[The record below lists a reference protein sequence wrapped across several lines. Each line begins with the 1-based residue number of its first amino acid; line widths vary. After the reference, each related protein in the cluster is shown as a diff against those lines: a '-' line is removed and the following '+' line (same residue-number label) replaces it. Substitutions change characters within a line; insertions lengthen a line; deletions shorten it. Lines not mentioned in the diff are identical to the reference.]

1 MRTLT
6 AIGAALAVLG
16 FATAASAA
24 DMPARNYT
32 KAPAYAPALYNWTGF
47 YVGVNAGGA
56 WSSTN
61 SNFGDASGFVG
72 GGQIGY
78 NWQAVGSPLVL
89 GLEADFQGTSLK
101 NSATVT
107 TILGPTTGESKVPAF
122 GTVRGRIG
130 YAFDRALIYA
140 TGGWAYSNT
149 KASVSAPGFSASD
162 SKWASG
168 WTLGGG
174 AEWAFAG
181 PWSVKAEYLY
191 VNAKSV
197 DLNIGGVGVSTGD
210 YHYNVVRAGL
220 NYRF

>member
-6 AIGAALAVLG
+6 AIGAALAIFG

-32 KAPAYAPALYNWTGF
+32 KAPPMAPMFNWTGF
-47 YVGVNAGGA
+47 YLGVNAGGA
-56 WSSTN
+56 WTSAVG
-61 SNFGDASGFVG
+61 GDASGFVG

-89 GLEADFQGTSLK
+89 GLEADFQGASLK
-101 NSATVT
+101 NSTD
-107 TILGPTTGESKVPAF
+107 LGGGFSGEAKVPAF

-130 YAFDRALIYA
+130 YAFDRAMIYA
-140 TGGWAYSNT
+140 TGGWAYSKT
-149 KASVSAPGFSASD
+149 EATITGGGASLSD
-162 SKWASG
+162 NKWASG

-181 PWSVKAEYLY
+181 PWSLKAEYLY

-197 DLNIGGVGVSTGD
+197 DLTLAGVPFSTGD

>member
-32 KAPAYAPALYNWTGF
+32 KAPPMVAPMFNWTGF
-47 YVGVNAGGA
+47 YLGVNAGGA
-56 WSSTN
+56 WTSAVGGNT
-61 SNFGDASGFVG
+61 SGFAG

-78 NWQAVGSPLVL
+78 NWQAMGSPLVL
-89 GLEADFQGTSLK
+89 GLEADLQGTSLK
-101 NSATVT
+101 DSAD
-107 TILGPTTGESKVPAF
+107 LGGGFTAEAKVPAF

-130 YAFDRALIYA
+130 YAFDRTMIYA
-140 TGGWAYSNT
+140 TGGWAYSKT
-149 KASVSAPGFSASD
+149 EASITGPGGSVSD
-162 SKWASG
+162 NKWASG

-181 PWSVKAEYLY
+181 PWSLKAEYLY

-197 DLNIGGVGVSTGD
+197 DLTLAGVPFSTSD